1 MKVNHS
7 VKLELS
13 NEELNAVQVVYNM
26 LYNIDAPEERSVDNC
41 LCSASLEDVRTT
53 LADIWE
59 LSGHD
64 VDNL

>member
-26 LYNIDAPEERSVDNC
+26 LYNIDTPEEKAIDDYIC
-41 LCSASLEDVRTT
+41 GASLEDVRTT
-53 LADIWE
+53 LAEIWE

-64 VDNL
+64 ADNL